1 MDNIPIDIKKWA
13 MALEQLVDGLYTSKF
28 TIPDISQLEK
38 TLLELLSANF
48 TLWRYEDEA
57 RRKDVPDKYIAE
69 LKRTI
74 DTANQKRNDLIDK
87 VDTLIKEDVDSKVAK
102 DTKGLPMNSETPGSV
117 FDRITILA
125 LRMYNLKKELQRVDI
140 DAAHKERCSN
150 MLKQVNERSLDMT
163 VCLTELLEDIYTGRK
178 KLKSYKQH
186 KLYND
191 PDLNPALRKK

>member
-1 MDNIPIDIKKWA
+1 MQNTPIDIKKWA
-13 MALEQLVDGLYTSKF
+13 LSLEQLVDDLYNSKF
-28 TIPDISQLEK
+28 NIPDISLLEK

-57 RRKDVPDKYIAE
+57 RRKDVSDKYIAG

-74 DTANQKRNDLIDK
+74 DIANQKRNDLIDK
-87 VDTLIKEDVDSKVAK
+87 VDAIIKEDVDSKVTI
-102 DTKGLPMNSETPGSV
+102 DTKNLPINSETPGSV

-125 LRMYNLKKELQRVDI
+125 LRMYNLKKELQRIDI
-140 DAAHKERCSN
+140 DNAHKERCSN

-163 VCLTELLEDIYTGRK
+163 VCLTELLEDIYSGRK

-191 PDLNPALRKK
+191 PDLNPSLRKK